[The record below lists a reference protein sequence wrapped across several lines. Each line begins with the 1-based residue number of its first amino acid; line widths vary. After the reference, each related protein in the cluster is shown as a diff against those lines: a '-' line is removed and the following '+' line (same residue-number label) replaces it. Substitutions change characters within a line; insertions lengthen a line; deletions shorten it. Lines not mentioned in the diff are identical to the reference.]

1 MTFDIPYW
9 LNKDT
14 RLHQLLVDHDLI
26 SVPSDVEIASLLR
39 QAIRES
45 QSHGVGSSVE
55 VPLESPWGAW
65 PDDVVLSS
73 CGISTVRTVDGILLS
88 VDPWS
93 PAWLACQPNQDPF
106 EKAFQTNADR
116 YPARRREN
124 PMQVDPAMASHI
136 KTYRTPGQREAVRA
150 ALGQPAGTTL
160 TINLPTGTGKTLAI
174 IGPALSLRGTTIV
187 VVPTTALAIDQEKRL
202 NEDFRRL
209 GQTEERHA
217 YHGELEESVK
227 ERFREQLLEGSKR
240 VVFTSPEAL
249 NGSLRYCVM
258 QLAERG
264 LLRALAIDEAHIV
277 EEWGSNFRPD
287 FQMLAGLRRALMK
300 VQRDQKVDQ
309 LRTLLLTGTLT
320 ESVLNVLHS
329 LFAEDGQHD
338 VVASMATR
346 PEISYWMASVEDDPK
361 ERLKRLEETL
371 HHCAKPCIVYVTRRQ
386 EDEDE
391 EPVLHVDGLVS
402 YLKSVDFTRIAGVD
416 GGTSNVDKLKLIEG
430 MTGSEGLSP
439 TVDIAVANSAFGLGI
454 DIEGLRTVIHACVPE
469 SVERLY
475 QEAGRAGRDG
485 REAVHIWLPT
495 NSDWKLAKRMAT
507 TKLPEVLTTRERWN
521 AMFANGETNEGQVT
535 IRLAT
540 LPSPNVKQGSYNR
553 AWNQRALTLMS
564 RADMI
569 EIVSGSE
576 WVRND
581 KTDSGDAEESFETVA
596 VKILNV
602 TDLAWQR
609 LESVREAQ
617 HRNDAESLRHL
628 KSLSKKTC
636 FNRVFARA
644 FTIVQPPKGVLNQSH
659 IESEYACAGCPVC
672 RRTGTPISQA
682 PFPGLIE
689 PSHFFSSVAS
699 LVTSPVLQL
708 VLFELE
714 SQDLEDYVERFLEMV
729 IVRGVTHVVIDRS
742 WKINDPL
749 NLVKTL
755 FSKRHVLMRPDVF
768 VDEIDS
774 LNGGFI
780 DVLEYGRPLLY
791 LPPLADSLESRERKF
806 LGEFLQTEMNKFS
819 TPYIVLAKRGVHLE
833 GPTRRGLIDTWDH
846 LRIESDVDIE
856 KVGKFV

>member
-14 RLHQLLVDHDLI
+14 RLHQLLVDHDSI

-73 CGISTVRTVDGILLS
+73 CGISTVRTIDGIHLS
-88 VDPWS
+88 VEPWS

-106 EKAFQTNADR
+106 EKVFQTNADQF
-116 YPARRREN
+116 PARRREN
-124 PMQVDPAMASHI
+124 PMLADPAMASFI

-174 IGPALSLRGTTIV
+174 IGPALSFRGTTIV

-209 GQTEERHA
+209 GKAEERHA
-217 YHGELEESVK
+217 YHGGLDESVK

-287 FQMLAGLRRALMK
+287 FQMLAGLRRALMA

-320 ESVLNVLHS
+320 ESVLKVLHS

-346 PEISYWMASVEDDPK
+346 PEISYWMASVEDDPR

-371 HHCAKPCIVYVTRRQ
+371 RYCAKPCIVYVTRRQ

-416 GGTSNVDKLKLIEG
+416 GGTSNDDKLKLIEG
-430 MTGSEGLSP
+430 MTGSKGLSP

-495 NSDWKLAKRMAT
+495 NSDWRLAKRMAT

-521 AMFANGETNEGQVT
+521 AMFANGETSQGLIT

-540 LPSPNVKQGSYNR
+540 IPSPDVKQGSYNR
-553 AWNQRALTLMS
+553 AWNQRVLTLMS

-569 EIVSGSE
+569 EIVTGSE
-576 WVRND
+576 WVRRD
-581 KTDSGDAEESFETVA
+581 KSDSGDAEESFETVT
-596 VKILNV
+596 VKVLNV
-602 TDLAWQR
+602 TDSAWER
-609 LESVREAQ
+609 LESVRETQ
-617 HRNDAESLRHL
+617 HTDDAESLRHL
-628 KSLSKKTC
+628 ESLSKKTC
-636 FNRVFARA
+636 VNRVFARA
-644 FTIVQPPKGVLNQSH
+644 FSIEHPPKGVLTQSR
-659 IESEYACAGCPVC
+659 IESEYACAGCPEC
-672 RRTGTPISQA
+672 RRTGVMVPKAPIPGYINPCLLLRDPIGSTSATGSQW
-682 PFPGLIE
+682 
-689 PSHFFSSVAS
+689 
-699 LVTSPVLQL
+699 
-708 VLFELE
+708 VLFNLH
-714 SQDLEDYVERFLEMV
+714 SSDLEDYCERFLETV
-729 IVRGVTHVVIDRS
+729 ISRGICHVVIDRS
-742 WKINDPL
+742 WKVNDPL
-749 NLVKTL
+749 GVHDLL
-755 FSKRHVLMRPDVF
+755 FKRQLLSMRPDVF

-774 LNGGFI
+774 LNGGLLE
-780 DVLEYGRPLLY
+780 VLNYEQPLLY
-791 LPPLADSLESRERKF
+791 LPPVVRDDISEEATFISS
-806 LGEFLQTEMNKFS
+806 FLQTDREFPV
-819 TPYIVLAKRGVHLE
+819 PYIVLTTQGVDLN
-833 GPTRRGLIDTWDH
+833 GDLRRGLISTWPH
-846 LRIESDVDIE
+846 LRLENDDDLE
-856 KVGKFV
+856 KVGQFR